1 MKEREAAI
9 AALQGPGALLKE
21 EVTADD
27 IAGIVGAWTGIPVTK
42 LMEGEMAKLIRME
55 ERLHERVIGQ
65 DEAIAAVSDAVRRAR
80 AGLKDPRRPIGSF
93 LFLGPTG
100 VGKTELARA
109 LAEFLFDDEHAMVR
123 IDMSE
128 YMEKFAVSR
137 LVGAPPGYVG
147 YEEGGQLTEAVR
159 RRPYQVVLLDEI
171 EKAHPDVFNVLLQVL
186 DDGRLTD
193 SQGRTVD
200 FKNTVVIM
208 TSNVGSGVIAG
219 YAGRA
224 EDPEAYEAMKREVT
238 ETLRQ
243 QFRPEFLNR
252 VDEVIVFHA
261 LTDADLTAIVDLLL
275 ADLQRRLAK
284 QDLILELTPA
294 ARALIA
300 REGHDPTFGARPLK
314 RTIQRLVE
322 NPFARALIEGRFK
335 PGERIVADA
344 DPVGSTLVFSS
355 ETGTVVTDASER
367 RDARSS
373 SSEDGGG
380 LVGRRDATP
389 RRERFRPRPARRERR
404 LQERRRGPAQLRQ
417 AEVVARLG
425 HLPATLP
432 APPEA
437 LVPVRVDG
445 GTWKAPGR
453 RGASGPAGRRP
464 RPHRAGRGRRGP
476 RRPHRADEL
485 RRPPL
490 RRDLV
495 PGWRRPRPPMPIS
508 SRLPSA
514 KRPRRSAW
522 SPRPSASGSSARSS
536 RSGSPSATSG

>member
-1 MKEREAAI
+1 
-9 AALQGPGALLKE
+9 
-21 EVTADD
+21 
-27 IAGIVGAWTGIPVTK
+27 
-42 LMEGEMAKLIRME
+42 ME
-55 ERLHERVIGQ
+55 ERLHDRVVGQ

-109 LAEFLFDDEHAMVR
+109 LAAFLFDDEAAMVR

-128 YMEKFAVSR
+128 YMEKFTVSR

-193 SQGRTVD
+193 GQGRTVD
-200 FKNTVVIM
+200 FKNSVVIM
-208 TSNVGSGVIAG
+208 TSNVGSQVIAS

-224 EDPEAYEAMKREVT
+224 EEAETYEAMKRQVT
-238 ETLRQ
+238 DALRL

-275 ADLQRRLAK
+275 ADLQRRLAT
-284 QDLILELTPA
+284 QDLALELTPA

-300 REGHDPTFGARPLK
+300 REGHDPAYGARPLK

-335 PGERIVADA
+335 PGDRIVADA
-344 DPVGSTLVFSS
+344 DPVGTTIVFSS
-355 ETGTVVTDASER
+355 AGTTIVTDAGQR
-367 RDARSS
+367 RDARTAGAG
-373 SSEDGGG
+373 EEA
-380 LVGRRDATP
+380 VG
-389 RRERFRPRPARRERR
+389 
-404 LQERRRGPAQLRQ
+404 
-417 AEVVARLG
+417 
-425 HLPATLP
+425 
-432 APPEA
+432 
-437 LVPVRVDG
+437 
-445 GTWKAPGR
+445 PGR
-453 RGASGPAGRRP
+453 RGRSVLDLPEAT
-464 RPHRAGRGRRGP
+464 
-476 RRPHRADEL
+476 
-485 RRPPL
+485 PPK
-490 RRDLV
+490 RDGEGLV
-495 PGWRRPRPPMPIS
+495 N
-508 SRLPSA
+508 
-514 KRPRRSAW
+514 
-522 SPRPSASGSSARSS
+522 
-536 RSGSPSATSG
+536 